1 MQSHSGFLGL
11 VFQLK
16 ILCHDKKAGSKRKQG
31 QTLTKHF
38 CRGKDHENSLL
49 VAFVV
54 LKIWIF

>member
-54 LKIWIF
+54 LKI